1 MSSMEYCRFRCSKII
16 EIIENRGKLSTDFKH
31 TLCNVFQT
39 KIVFRIFFLVVKKTP
54 TNSLLY
60 SKIQTNSHRVAKN
73 NINQGRKR
81 IKGLCEV

>member
-1 MSSMEYCRFRCSKII
+1 MSSMEYCRFRCSKIL

-39 KIVFRIFFLVVKKTP
+39 KIVFRIFFLVVKKPP

-60 SKIQTNSHRVAKN
+60 SKIQTNSHKELRN